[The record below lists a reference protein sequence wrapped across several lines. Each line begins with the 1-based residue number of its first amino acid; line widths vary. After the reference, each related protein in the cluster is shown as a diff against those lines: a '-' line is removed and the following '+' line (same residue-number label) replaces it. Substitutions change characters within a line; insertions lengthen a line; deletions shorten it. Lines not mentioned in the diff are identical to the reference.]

1 MASKKT
7 LNAKNLEALGAAR
20 LAELL
25 IEISTGNA
33 ASKRRLR
40 LELAGAQNPGEVARV
55 IRKRL
60 STIARSRSFVDWPK
74 RKDLVDDLEAQ
85 LRAIVEHVA
94 QHDPAEALDLVWRF
108 LALAN
113 SIFVRCDDSSGTV
126 IGIFRRACSDLGEIA
141 EAANADPVVIADQA
155 FRTLQ
160 ENDYGQYDDLIA
172 VLTPALGEEG
182 LKQLKELLVGLS
194 NEPVPRPE
202 QEDREVIGWGSSG
215 PIYADEIAE
224 RFRVS
229 TVRLALKEIADA
241 LGDVDGFIA
250 QYDDK
255 AKRVPKIA
263 AEIARR
269 LLAAGRV
276 VEAWEAVN
284 VTVDKRSRWPSFDL
298 EDARIDVLEALERA
312 DDAQALRWSCFERS
326 LSTPHLRDYLKR
338 LPDFEDVEVEER
350 ALTFAMTYPSVHQ
363 ALVFLVSWPALDKAA
378 SLVLQRSAELDGDH
392 YEILTHRATALA
404 GKHPLA
410 ATLVLR
416 SMIDFS
422 MSQARS
428 SHYRHAARHL
438 AECESLAAEV
448 SNFGELET
456 HELYVARLQKVHGKK
471 RSFWDL
477 VM

>member
-20 LAELL
+20 LAGLL

-40 LELAGAQNPGEVARV
+40 LELAEAQNPGEVARE

-60 STIARSRSFVDWPK
+60 STIGRSRSFVDWPK
-74 RKDLVDDLEAQ
+74 RKALVDDLEAQ
-85 LRAIVEHVA
+85 VRAIVEHVA

-113 SIFVRCDDSSGTV
+113 SIFDRCDDSSGTV
-126 IGIFRRACSDLGEIA
+126 IGIFHRACSDLGEIA
-141 EAANADPVVIADQA
+141 ETANADPASLADQA
-155 FRTLQ
+155 FRALL
-160 ENDYGQYDDLIA
+160 ENDYGQYDDLIT

-182 LKQLKELLVGLS
+182 LNHLKELMVGLS
-194 NEPVPRPE
+194 NEPVPRPA
-202 QEDREVIGWGSSG
+202 QEDREVIGWGSGG
-215 PIYADEIAE
+215 PIYSDEIAE
-224 RFRVS
+224 HSRVS
-229 TVRLALKEIADA
+229 TARLALKQIADA

-255 AKRVPKIA
+255 AKSVPKIA

-284 VTVDKRSRWPSFDL
+284 VAEEKQSRWPSFEL

-326 LSTPHLRDYLKR
+326 LSTPHLRAYLNR
-338 LPDFEDVEVEER
+338 LPDFEDIGVEER
-350 ALTFAMTYPSVHQ
+350 ALTFALTYPSVHQ

-378 SLVLQRSAELDGDH
+378 SLVLQRSAE
-392 YEILTHRATALA
+392 
-404 GKHPLA
+404 
-410 ATLVLR
+410 
-416 SMIDFS
+416 
-422 MSQARS
+422 AR
-428 SHYRHAARHL
+428 
-438 AECESLAAEV
+438 
-448 SNFGELET
+448 
-456 HELYVARLQKVHGKK
+456 
-471 RSFWDL
+471 W
-477 VM
+477 

>member
-7 LNAKNLEALGAAR
+7 LNAKNLEDLGAAR

-40 LELAGAQNPGEVARV
+40 LELAGAQNPGEVARE

-74 RKDLVDDLEAQ
+74 RKALVDDLEAQ

-94 QHDPAEALDLVWRF
+94 QHNPAEALDLVWRF
-108 LALAN
+108 LTLAN
-113 SIFVRCDDSSGTV
+113 SIFDRCDDSSGTV
-126 IGIFRRACSDLGEIA
+126 VGIFHRACSDLGEIA
-141 EAANADPVVIADQA
+141 EAANADPVILADQA
-155 FRTLQ
+155 FRALQ
-160 ENDYGQYDDLIA
+160 ENGYGQYVYLIA
-172 VLTPALGEEG
+172 VLIPALGKKG
-182 LKQLKELLVGLS
+182 LNHLKELMVGLS
-194 NEPVPRPE
+194 TEPVPRLE

-215 PIYADEIAE
+215 PMYADEIAE
-224 RFRVS
+224 RSRVS

-250 QYDDK
+250 QYDDR

-276 VEAWEAVN
+276 VEAWDAVN
-284 VTVDKRSRWPSFDL
+284 VAEDKRSRWPSFEL

-326 LSTPHLRDYLKR
+326 LSTPHLRAYLKR

-350 ALTFAMTYPSVHQ
+350 ALTFAMTYSSVHQ
-363 ALVFLVSWPALDKAA
+363 ALVFLVSWPALDMAA

-392 YEILTHRATALA
+392 YELLTPAATALA
-404 GKHPLA
+404 GEHPLA
-410 ATLVLR
+410 TTLILR

-422 MSQARS
+422 LSRARS
-428 SHYRHAARHL
+428 SRYRHAARHL
-438 AECESLAAEV
+438 DECEFLAAEV
-448 SNFGELET
+448 SKFGEIET
-456 HELYVARLQKVHGKK
+456 HELYVARLQKLHGKK
-471 RSFWDL
+471 RSFWNL
-477 VM
+477 VL